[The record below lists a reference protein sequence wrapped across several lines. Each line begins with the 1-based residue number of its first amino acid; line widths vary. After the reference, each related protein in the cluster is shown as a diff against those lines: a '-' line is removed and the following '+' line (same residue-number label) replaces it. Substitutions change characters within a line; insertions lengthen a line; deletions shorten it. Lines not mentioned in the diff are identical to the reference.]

1 MKEIKIPDGCKASI
15 DFEKRVVV
23 IEGEKPNFKRGDII
37 FASDHNKYNE
47 LIFIY
52 KKYELDDMGLNG
64 YNYFVQFNVIHEEL
78 YFDNNLSSNWKEI
91 RLATP
96 TEQQLLFDA
105 LAKEGKKWNANALQ
119 IEDIEK
125 DILVPESIGIF
136 QSRVDYRV
144 YGDTLYIAFNNSTQL
159 LNYNS
164 KLNTWGVSPLHSIY
178 EKVQCKLTPCKRKDL
193 KPGDTAFISETFRL
207 DDSMLLD
214 RGRYVKIIGD
224 KVIKINKKG
233 EPIYD
238 NVFHNHWYKV
248 EPVNK

>member
-1 MKEIKIPDGCKASI
+1 MQEIKIPDGCKASI

-23 IEGEKPNFKRGDII
+23 IEQEIPLFKKGDIVI
-37 FASDHNKYNE
+37 YCTGNFTIIGELFGNDEHKAILYASKKNDGYDVKFRTNRFISPNKP
-47 LIFIY
+47 
-52 KKYELDDMGLNG
+52 
-64 YNYFVQFNVIHEEL
+64 
-78 YFDNNLSSNWKEI
+78 
-91 RLATP
+91 RLANP
-96 TEQQLLFDA
+96 YEQQLLFDA
-105 LAKEGKKWNANALQ
+105 LAKEGKKWNADTLQ

-224 KVIKINKKG
+224 KAIKINKKG

-238 NVFHNHWYKV
+238 NSFHNHWYKV
-248 EPVNK
+248 EPINK

>member
-1 MKEIKIPDGCKASI
+1 MQEIKIPDGCKASI

-23 IEGEKPNFKRGDII
+23 IEGEKPKFKRGDII

-64 YNYFVQFNVIHEEL
+64 YNYFVQFNMIHEEL

-105 LAKEGKKWNANALQ
+105 LAKDGKKWNETTLQ
-119 IEDIEK
+119 IEDIQK
-125 DILVPESIGIF
+125 DILVPDSIGLYK
-136 QSRVDYRV
+136 QNAYNG
-144 YGDTLYIAFNNSTQL
+144 GDGILIGFNDNKQLLAFNTETEQWVVKSNKYSTR
-159 LNYNS
+159 
-164 KLNTWGVSPLHSIY
+164 
-178 EKVQCKLTPCKRKDL
+178 VQCQLTPCKREDL
-193 KPGDTAFISETFRL
+193 KSGDTAFFSETSLL
-207 DDSMLLD
+207 DNSMLSDL
-214 RGRYVKIIGD
+214 GRYVKIIGH
-224 KVIKINKKG
+224 KAIKINKKG

-238 NVFHNHWYKV
+238 NTFHNHWYKV
-248 EPVNK
+248 ELINR